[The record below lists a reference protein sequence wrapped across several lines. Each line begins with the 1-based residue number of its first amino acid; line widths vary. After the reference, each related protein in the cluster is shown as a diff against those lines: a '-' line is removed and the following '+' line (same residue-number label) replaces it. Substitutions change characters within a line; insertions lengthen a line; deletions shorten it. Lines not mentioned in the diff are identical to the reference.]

1 MISLFIKPLKAE
13 RHSISSNYIRFSA
26 IVVNPAPSFLTLVY
40 INFSSLS
47 SWQMKHLLQ
56 SVSQRVVDDE
66 SSEADTFTMALSHL

>member
-1 MISLFIKPLKAE
+1 MIPLFIKPLKAE
-13 RHSISSNYIRFSA
+13 RHSFSSNYIRFSV